1 MKRLLLILLC
11 LPFIGFSQGKTPV
24 TAGQNPGT
32 AQETFDINGINTEL
46 GPGGFMW
53 DLNDAKYEVPKGF
66 GKHSIFAHE
75 YWMGG
80 IDDGGQLRVAAMTY
94 RQSGNDFWA
103 GPVSDSAYQNPAYIW
118 DRVWKIN
125 KTEIDSHI
133 LYYNSGAYV
142 IPEAIE
148 NWPAHG
154 DTLLGQV
161 YYLAPFIDT
170 DNNGVYNP
178 FLGDYPEIKG
188 DQALYIIRNDVGNIH
203 TESEALPLGV
213 EQHIMFYGYECHDNP
228 AVHHSLFVNMK
239 VYNRGQNNINDF
251 YVGTWVDPDL
261 GYYLDDYVGCN
272 VAKNLGY
279 VYNGDLEDEGA
290 RGYSSLCDNNSI
302 LPPPA
307 QGLVYLNDTI
317 SKFVYYHND
326 FTATGNPDNG
336 TDYYNYLRGI
346 WKDNVPMTYGGNGHG
361 GGNGATTDLANYM
374 FPNMTDPSF
383 AGQQWTESTA
393 GNVPADRRF
402 LMSAGPIDLDIG
414 TAYTLDYAFVF
425 AWDSITPSNTASLNL
440 LFDYVDDVKAVYQNP
455 SILACNILGCT
466 DVGAVNYNPN
476 ATFDDGSCCFTGGC
490 TDVSAM
496 NYNPN
501 ALCNDGS
508 CSYFGVEIT
517 REEGKG
523 NGGIRLEMTDQT
535 KDQILSSVNHRAFY
549 PTYKPGRGP
558 VEILVVDSVNISPGK
573 YYLTL
578 DNPIFNGN
586 AIISYGGWTIRDSIG
601 TIVDT
606 SMHSIDL
613 GIKKHIP
620 SLGIYVSVK
629 QQLNPGENELCILES
644 SNGLI
649 HSSLEFD
656 DPTERWLSGIAD
668 RDDPDGILWGLDWI
682 RAGSH
687 ENEQVALMS
696 DYGFTDDPNGAFE
709 HATVE
714 TISDS
719 LLFGGT
725 SFTGGTWAP
734 YRFAS
739 HFNDGPGISNSIT
752 NLAKL
757 ANLNSVDIVFTSDTS
772 KWSKVCVVEAQDD
785 PSRAVGNQVKMGL
798 RQSPSLDIN
807 GNPTNDGTMGMGY
820 FPGYAID
827 LETGERLNII
837 FSEDSWLTSENGNDM
852 LWNPTSNLIDSLP
865 LYDAQTNTFSGGNY
879 LLGGKH
885 FIYVVKGDA
894 WVKGTEDYIN
904 DIASC
909 KSAPNYDEG
918 AWIYNKIL
926 NDNTGAGKWAV
937 FRNVSW
943 VGAPLLAPGKT
954 LDLSNTA
961 TVKLRV
967 TKPYKQYETVTEDKF
982 YSKYDPLTLGET
994 YVVAYETKPVDA
1006 SQVWG
1011 GQTVNYDGISYMP
1024 GESFVATATPNF
1036 TGSAKARAIEATAIN
1051 SFNPTYSFYI
1061 TNNPSPIINTF
1072 NVETEND
1079 IIKVNVYPNPTG
1091 DKVNVNFN
1099 SNSSQNINLK
1109 LVNSFGQILDS
1120 ENLKQF
1126 KGEYFKVI
1134 SLEKYSKGL
1143 YFLQISTDKGVVNKK
1158 IIHQ

>member
-1 MKRLLLILLC
+1 MKKLLITLLIPI
-11 LPFIGFSQGKTPV
+11 LGFGQQNPATSQGV
-24 TAGQNPGT
+24 
-32 AQETFDINGINTEL
+32 FDINGVKTSV
-46 GPGGFMW
+46 GPAAFMW
-53 DLNDAKYEVPKGF
+53 DLSDAKYEVPEGF

-80 IDDGGQLRVAAMTY
+80 VDDGGQLRVAAMTY

-103 GPVSDSAYQNPAYIW
+103 GPVSDSAYHNPANMNGW

-125 KTEIDSHI
+125 KTEIDSHV
-133 LYYNSGAYV
+133 LYYNNSSYL

-154 DTLLGQV
+154 DTLLGQA
-161 YYLAPFIDT
+161 YNLAPFIDT
-170 DNNGVYNP
+170 DNNGLYNP

-203 TESEALPLGV
+203 TESEAMPLGV

-228 AVHHSLFVNMK
+228 AIHHSLFVNMK
-239 VYNRGQNNINDF
+239 LYNRGQNNINDF
-251 YVGTWVDPDL
+251 YIGTWLDGDL
-261 GYYLDDYVGCN
+261 GYYLDDYVGCD
-272 VAKNLGY
+272 VARNLGY
-279 VYNGDLEDEGA
+279 TYNGDFEDEGTA
-290 RGYSSLCDNNSI
+290 GYSEGFCSNNA
-302 LPPPA
+302 LLTPPA

-317 SKFVYYHND
+317 SKFVYYNND
-326 FTATGNPDNG
+326 FTATGNPESGFDF
-336 TDYYNYLRGI
+336 YNYLRGV
-346 WKDNVPMTYGGNGHG
+346 WRDNIPMTYGGDGHG
-361 GGNGATTDLANYM
+361 GGNGATTDLSNYM
-374 FPNMTDPSF
+374 FPDATDPSF
-383 AGQQWTESTA
+383 PSQSWTEMTA

-402 LMSAGPIDLDIG
+402 IMSVGPTDLDVG
-414 TAYTLDYAFVF
+414 DDYTLDYAFVF
-425 AWDSITPSNTASLNL
+425 AWDSLNVNPSNFGSLAL
-440 LFDYVDDVKAVYQNP
+440 LFNYVDDVKAVYQNP

-466 DVGAVNYNPN
+466 DSGAINYDPN
-476 ATFDDGSCCFTGGC
+476 ATLDDGSCCFTGGC
-490 TDVSAM
+490 TDVTAM

-508 CSYFGVEIT
+508 CSYFGLEIT

-523 NGGIRLEMTDQT
+523 NGGIRLEITDQ
-535 KDQILSSVNHRAFY
+535 KKYQILTSANHRSFY
-549 PTYKPGRGP
+549 PAYKPGLGP
-558 VEILVVDSVNISPGK
+558 VEVLVVDSVNILPGK

-601 TIVDT
+601 SIVDT
-606 SMHSIDL
+606 SMYSIDL

-629 QQLNPGENELCILES
+629 QQTNAGVNPFCDP
-644 SNGLI
+644 GLI
-649 HSSLEFD
+649 YSSLSFD
-656 DPTERWLSGIAD
+656 DPTERWLSGVPD
-668 RDDPDGILWGLDWI
+668 RDDPSGFFWGLNWI
-682 RAGSH
+682 RSGTYTDQNNS
-687 ENEQVALMS
+687 QMS
-696 DYGFTDDPNGAFE
+696 DYSQNDDPNGVFE
-709 HATVE
+709 RAVIE

-739 HFNDGPGISNSIT
+739 YFSDGPGISNSIT

-757 ANLNSVDIVFTSDTS
+757 ENLNSVDVVITDDVT
-772 KWSKVCVVEAQDD
+772 KWSRVCVVEAQED
-785 PSRAVGNQVKMGL
+785 PASSVGGQVKMGL
-798 RQSPSLDIN
+798 RQSPSIDVF
-807 GNPTNDGTMGMGY
+807 GNPDNSGTMGMGW

-827 LETGERLNII
+827 LETGERLNLI
-837 FSEDSWLTSENGNDM
+837 FSEDSWQGSENGNDM

-865 LYDAQTNTFSGGNY
+865 LYDVQTNTFSGGNY

-885 FIYVVKGDA
+885 FIYVVRGES
-894 WVKGTEDYIN
+894 WVKGTDDYIIN
-904 DIASC
+904 MADCDFS
-909 KSAPNYDEG
+909 PNYDES
-918 AWIYNKIL
+918 AWIYSQLL
-926 NDNTGAGKWAV
+926 NDNNGVGKWTV
-937 FRNVSW
+937 FKNVTW

-954 LDLSNTA
+954 LDLSNEA
-961 TVKLRV
+961 TVKLRIN
-967 TKPYKQYETVTEDKF
+967 KPYKQYETVADDKF
-982 YSKYDPLTLGET
+982 FDKNMDLNLGET
-994 YVVAYETKPVDA
+994 YVVSYENLPTT
-1006 SQVWG
+1006 WG
-1011 GQTVNYDGISYMP
+1011 GKIVTYDGNNYMP
-1024 GESFVATATPNF
+1024 GESFVATTTLNF
-1036 TGSAKARAIEATAIN
+1036 TGSSKARAIEATAIN

-1061 TNNPSPIINTF
+1061 TNNPSLITNTF

-1079 IIKVNVYPNPTG
+1079 IINVNVYPNPTE

-1120 ENLKQF
+1120 ENLKKF

-1134 SLEKYSKGL
+1134 SLKKYSKGL